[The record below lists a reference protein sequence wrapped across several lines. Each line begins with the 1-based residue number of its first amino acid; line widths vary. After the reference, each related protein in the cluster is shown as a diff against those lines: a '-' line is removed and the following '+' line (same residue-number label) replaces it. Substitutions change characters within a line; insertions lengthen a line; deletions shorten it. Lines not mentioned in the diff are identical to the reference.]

1 MISSRLKTKLVAAL
15 LAGAA
20 FPFVP
25 TTLVQGAPLPPLKSG
40 DWASLTYKWTA
51 AGSTATGTPVGNG
64 HIGARI
70 AGGVGV
76 ETLALNDKWFF
87 SGGPG
92 MTPDNPARRTAMLN
106 TRAKLAAG
114 DIPGADTAA
123 KGMWGSNNLGTYLP
137 LGNLTIDFAHG
148 NTATNYSR
156 VLDLGRSVTTVSY
169 TVAGVNYTRETF
181 ASFPDDVIVM
191 RISASAAGRISFTTK
206 LTYPTQMEGH
216 GGSVANAA
224 GNVIVMK
231 GKAPANSGWD
241 ANKGMNT
248 ECRVKVIAQGG
259 SVSSSGGSVTV
270 SNADSA
276 ILIVANETSYNGF
289 DKEPGTQGVNPSPL
303 VQATLA
309 AAAAK
314 SYNNLLADHVADYQ
328 ALSHRLWVEI
338 NGSATEP
345 RALGFQYA
353 RYEMISVSRNGDRP
367 HNQQG
372 MWNDSWTPTSNSA
385 HWLNENVEKY
395 YSLIE
400 AANLSECG
408 EPLWNWMN
416 ELSINGARTASI
428 DWGFHGWTAG
438 QSSDIWARTA
448 LASGN
453 NEWAIWPMGGVWLCE
468 NLWDHYAFTQDKAFL
483 QNRAYPILKGAA
495 EFCLDYL
502 VDDGHGHLVTSPSTS
517 PENRFGLTDGGT
529 PYAVSRGSTMDMALV
544 RAVFQHVIE
553 ASTILNVDTTFRNT
567 LQTTLPK
574 LLPFQISP
582 SGSAKGELQEWSEN
596 YSRLPSDPGNRY
608 TPHRHASHVVSVWPL
623 AQITERSSPA
633 LFAAAKLALINRGSG
648 GYHPDKGAMFARLHD
663 GDRALG
669 SGDSMP
675 TGLGAIQS
683 KFPPKYAAFA
693 EMLVQSH
700 TDAIELL
707 PALPTSWT
715 SGKVSG
721 LRARGDY
728 ELSIEW
734 SGSQLTKCQID
745 SHRGTTPT
753 VRYKGVIL
761 DLKNDARITLTGT
774 GTNTGG
780 GTVVAQAEDGTWSA
794 GSGTETVNTGWT
806 GTGYV
811 NTANAAGAFVEV
823 MVNVAAAGPHTLDFR
838 FANGTTADRRADIS
852 INGVVVQ
859 AAASFPGTGAWTTW
873 SDVVIT
879 KNLNAGNNTIR
890 LTATTANGCANL
902 DKVTVQ

>member
-1 MISSRLKTKLVAAL
+1 MITHRLKTRLLAAL
-15 LAGAA
+15 LACAA
-20 FPFVP
+20 SPFFVP
-25 TTLVQGAPLPPLKSG
+25 VSLYAAPLPTLKPG
-40 DWASLTYKWTA
+40 NWDALTYKWTA
-51 AGSTATGTPVGNG
+51 PGTGANGTPIGNG

-70 AGGVGV
+70 AGGIDV
-76 ETLALNDKWFF
+76 ETLSLNDKWFF

-106 TRAKLAAG
+106 TRARLAAN
-114 DIPGADTAA
+114 DIPGADAAA

-137 LGNLTIDFAHG
+137 LGNLTIDFTHG

-169 TVAGVNYTRETF
+169 TIGGVTYTRETF

-191 RISASAAGRISFTTK
+191 RISASASGRISFTAK
-206 LTYPTQMEGH
+206 LNFPAAMAGH
-216 GGSVANAA
+216 GGSVANAS
-224 GNVIVMK
+224 GNVIVLK

-241 ANKGMNT
+241 ANKGMDT
-248 ECRVKVIAQGG
+248 EGRLKVIAQGG
-259 SVSSSGGSVTV
+259 SVTAAGGSVTV
-270 SNADSA
+270 ANADSA
-276 ILIVANETSYNGF
+276 VLIFANETSYNGF
-289 DKEPGTQGVNPSPL
+289 DKEPGTEGVAPSPL

-309 AAAAK
+309 SAAAK
-314 SYNNLLADHVADYQ
+314 SYASLLSAHIADYQ

-338 NGSATEP
+338 NGSPTEA
-345 RALGFQYA
+345 RALGLQYA
-353 RYEMISVSRNGDRP
+353 RYEMISVSRTGDRP

-408 EPLWNWMN
+408 EPLWNWMK

-453 NEWAIWPMGGVWLCE
+453 NEWAIWPMGGAWLCE

-502 VDDGHGHLVTSPSTS
+502 VDDGKGHLVTSPSTS

-529 PYAVSRGSTMDMALV
+529 AYAVTRGSTLDMALV
-544 RAVFQHVIE
+544 RSVFQHVID
-553 ASTILNVDTTFRNT
+553 ASLILGVDASFRST

-582 SGSAKGELQEWSEN
+582 SGSAKGELQEWDQN
-596 YSRLPSDPGNRY
+596 FSRLPNDPNNRY
-608 TPHRHASHVVSVWPL
+608 TPHRHASQVIAVWPL
-623 AQITERSSPA
+623 AQITERANPA
-633 LFAAAKLALINRGSG
+633 LFAATKLALINRSSG

-669 SGDSMP
+669 SNDSMP

-693 EMLVQSH
+693 ELLVQSH

-707 PALPTSWT
+707 PALPTAWT

-734 SGSQLTKCQID
+734 SGGQLTKCQID

-753 VRYKGVIL
+753 VRYKGVLL
-761 DLKNDARITLTGT
+761 DLKNDARITVEGA
-774 GTNTGG
+774 NVGG
-780 GTVVAQAEDGTWSA
+780 GSSVVAQAEDGTWSS
-794 GSGTETVNTGWT
+794 GSGTETVNAGWT
-806 GTGYV
+806 GSGYV
-811 NTANAAGAFVEV
+811 NTANALGAFVEV
-823 MVNVAAAGPHTLDFR
+823 TVNVPTAGVHTIAFR
-838 FANGTTADRRADIS
+838 FANGTAINRPADLS
-852 INGVVVQ
+852 INGGVVQ
-859 AAASFPGTGAWTTW
+859 AAAPFAPTGAWTTW
-873 SDVVIT
+873 SDLVIT
-879 KNLNAGNNTIR
+879 RNLSAGNNTFR
-890 LTATTANGCANL
+890 LTATTTNGCANL